1 MSEIRMNL
9 SFPLDNDG
17 FFRRECPFCRK
28 EFKVLLEKEELTDL
42 AQKGIDSFMIELKEE
57 TMDLD
62 KSEHSETE
70 FICPYC
76 GQRAPS
82 DSWWTQEQ
90 RAYMGIVAKN
100 IIAKIVNENLIC
112 PLKRT
117 FRRSNSGMVSIR
129 FEGEEMEQQEPWI
142 SPEVNDM
149 KIFDLPCCQRKIKIE
164 ENWWNVVY
172 CFFCG
177 FPYKHENKET
187 LKNEF
192 IKCVSIETIILME
205 G

>member
-1 MSEIRMNL
+1 MSEIKMNL
-9 SFPLDNDG
+9 PFPLDDDG

-42 AQKGIDSFMIELKEE
+42 AQKGIDSFMIETKEE
-57 TMDLD
+57 KTDLD
-62 KSEHSETE
+62 DSERSETE

-76 GQRAPS
+76 GQRASS

-90 RAYMGIVAKN
+90 LAYVGIVAKN
-100 IIAKIVNENLIC
+100 IMAKIVNENFIR

-117 FRRSNSGMVSIR
+117 FQRPSFGIVSIR
-129 FEGEEMEQQEPWI
+129 FEGKEVEQQEPWI

-149 KIFDLPCCQRKIKIE
+149 EIFDLPCCQRKIKIE
-164 ENWWNVVY
+164 GGWEGVVY

-177 FPYKHENKET
+177 FLHGHKNTET
-187 LKNEF
+187 NG
-192 IKCVSIETIILME
+192 V
-205 G
+205 